1 MGRAASSPR
10 EPPAFRKGKQA
21 MPKGGDA
28 ESTGPGA
35 YREIRYETG
44 WHDHTALVTIDR
56 PKQHNSY
63 TLTTLKELISAFDAA
78 MWDDDV
84 QFIVLTGSGDKAFST
99 GGNAD
104 EYANEYGKKPS
115 DWWKWGEIYGRFLDA
130 ILHCGK
136 PVICRISGIVA
147 GGGLEFVA
155 AADLAVAADHSRFLS
170 PGPRVGMTSI
180 GGLSQW
186 LPLHIGLKRTAE
198 LVMLSKEIDAKKA
211 LEWGIVND
219 VVPRSELDARVQGM
233 IDGMLDLSP
242 TSLHY
247 FKVHMNWWRDIVWKP
262 TWEHAKEFFSL
273 NLGSVEPVEGLAAF
287 IEKRDRR
294 YRALRD
300 EIGKGLDPRYPYGP
314 YSGRCARCG
323 AAHLPRSSEYCL
335 KCGAKLSEARP

>member
-1 MGRAASSPR
+1 MT
-10 EPPAFRKGKQA
+10 
-21 MPKGGDA
+21 KGGDA
-28 ESTGPGA
+28 ESTGQGP

-56 PKQHNSY
+56 PRQHNSY

-136 PVICRISGIVA
+136 PVICRINGVVA

-219 VVPRSELDARVQGM
+219 VVPRSDLDARVRGM
-233 IDGMLDLSP
+233 IDEMLNLSP

-247 FKVHMNWWRDIVWKP
+247 FKVHMNWWRDIVWRP

-273 NLGSVEPVEGLAAF
+273 NLGSIEPVEGLAAF

-323 AAHLPRSSEYCL
+323 AAHLPQSSEYCL
-335 KCGAKLSEARP
+335 KCGAKLAGAVP